1 MLRPPSNRD
10 EMYVDIGMYGVPS
23 REMFDSEKSLRRMEE
38 FIKKTR
44 GFKMMYAESFMSRD
58 EFRTMFDHTLYDRL
72 KSSGILFIIFSSLF
86 RIREK
91 LGCKGN
97 VPEVYDKVNRK
108 SRTGMSL
115 L

>member
-1 MLRPPSNRD
+1 MLGPPSKRD
-10 EMYVDIGMYGVPS
+10 EMYVNIGMYGVPS
-23 REMFDSEKSLRRMEE
+23 RGSFDSEKSLQRMEE
-38 FIKKTR
+38 FIRKTG
-44 GFKMMYAESFMSRD
+44 GFKMMYAESSMSRD

-91 LGCKGN
+91 LGCKAN

>member
-58 EFRTMFDHTLYDRL
+58 EFRTMFDHTLYDR
-72 KSSGILFIIFSSLF
+72 
-86 RIREK
+86 
-91 LGCKGN
+91 
-97 VPEVYDKVNRK
+97 
-108 SRTGMSL
+108 
-115 L
+115 